1 MEIYITPGKFG
12 ICTDELVVCEY
23 YNRKVITKVKPGDTV
38 SVGVLK
44 SHASTIIKI
53 ERVAGDP
60 IVVESNGYL
69 SMGKEREVLEIVEN
83 ELRIA
88 GRNKF
93 DYPVEYVVMVPG
105 CYFIDKEAGRIRFK
119 MAGLECFDKKVNL
132 RE

>member
-1 MEIYITPGKFG
+1 M
-12 ICTDELVVCEY
+12 CDY
-23 YNRKVITKVKPGDTV
+23 YNGKVITKVKPGDTV

-60 IVVESNGYL
+60 IVVESNGHL
-69 SMGKEREVLEIVEN
+69 SMGKELEVLEIVEN

-105 CYFIDKEAGRIRFK
+105 CYFIDKEARRIRFN

>member
-1 MEIYITPGKFG
+1 M
-12 ICTDELVVCEY
+12 
-23 YNRKVITKVKPGDTV
+23 TKGNPGDTG
-38 SVGVLK
+38 SVGEVK
-44 SHASTIIKI
+44 PPASTIRKS

-60 IVVESNGYL
+60 IVVESNGHL
-69 SMGKEREVLEIVEN
+69 SMGKELEVLEIVEN

-105 CYFIDKEAGRIRFK
+105 CYFIDKEARRIRFN

>member
-1 MEIYITPGKFG
+1 M
-12 ICTDELVVCEY
+12 ICREY
-23 YNRKVITKVKPGDTV
+23 GQVHLWHMRHPVYGQVITKVKPGDTV

-44 SHASTIIKI
+44 PHASTIIKI
-53 ERVAGDP
+53 ESVAGDP
-60 IVVESNGYL
+60 VVVESNGHF
-69 SMGKEREVLEIVEN
+69 SMVKELEVLEIVEN